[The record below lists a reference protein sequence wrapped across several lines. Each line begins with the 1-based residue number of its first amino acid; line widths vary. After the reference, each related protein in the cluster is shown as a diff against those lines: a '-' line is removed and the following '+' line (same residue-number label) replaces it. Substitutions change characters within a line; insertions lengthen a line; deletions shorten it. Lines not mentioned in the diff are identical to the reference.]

1 MDVTV
6 GEMPTDT
13 RFEHA
18 TDSSILDKRCQ
29 YSFTMN
35 FISLIATLMDSLSGI
50 VAFVKTAETLS
61 FVAASRSLGISPS
74 AVGKSVARLEQTM
87 GVRLFQRS
95 TRRVHLT
102 AEGLL
107 FFERCR
113 RILDDLRDAEAMLS
127 HAVQAPRGKLRV
139 SLPAIGYRFL
149 LPHLS
154 EFQALYP
161 EIEMDL
167 DFNDN
172 VVDVIDDGVDVAIRS
187 GSLPDSTLMAR
198 RLGPFRFVLCAA
210 PTYLKRKGV
219 PRTSVDL
226 EQHDCI
232 HYRFVTTGKLMSW
245 SVAGGQDGSQL
256 RLRSFL
262 TCNNMEAVLAAAVD
276 GHGIAY
282 VPDFLVHQAVN
293 EGHLQK
299 ILDGHVIDQGQFW
312 AVWSSSR
319 HLTPKIR
326 VFVDFIT
333 TRLFVSDTGDT

>member
-1 MDVTV
+1 
-6 GEMPTDT
+6 
-13 RFEHA
+13 
-18 TDSSILDKRCQ
+18 
-29 YSFTMN
+29 
-35 FISLIATLMDSLSGI
+35 MDSLSGI

-61 FVAASRSLGISPS
+61 FVAAARALGVSPS
-74 AVGKSVARLEQTM
+74 AVGKNVARLEQTM

-102 AEGLL
+102 AEGAL

-113 RILDDLRDAEAMLS
+113 RILDDLQDAEAMLS

-139 SLPAIGYRFL
+139 SLPTVGYRFL

-154 EFQALYP
+154 EFRDIYP

-167 DFNDN
+167 DFSDN
-172 VVDVIDDGVDVAIRS
+172 LVDVIDEGVDVAIRS
-187 GSLPDSTLMAR
+187 GSLPDSRLMAR

-210 PTYLKRKGV
+210 PSYLQRKGI
-219 PRTSVDL
+219 PRTAAAL

-232 HYRFVTTGKLMSW
+232 HYRFVTTGKLMNW
-245 SVAGGQDGSQL
+245 PMVADTDGAPV
-256 RLRSFL
+256 RLRSAL
-262 TCNNMEAVLAAAVD
+262 TCNNMEAVLATAID

-282 VPDFLVHQAVN
+282 MPDFLARQAVT
-293 EGHLQK
+293 EGHLRTL
-299 ILDGHVIDQGQFW
+299 LDDHIVDQGQFW

-326 VFVDFIT
+326 VFVDFIA
-333 TRLFVSDTGDT
+333 TRLFVTDADRS